1 MYKENKIV
9 AAVVFAVFA
18 AAGIMALN
26 FNSTAKI
33 FPLFCCALGMVF
45 SVAEFISIVLK
56 EKKKKPV
63 HKAKTIPPE
72 QKKRMLIMFGMI
84 AAYIILITVL
94 GWTVSTL
101 IFMLAVSLVMGVPG
115 MSRKMI
121 IIISVAVTAVFFLIF
136 KVFMHISL
144 PTGFLI

>member
-9 AAVVFAVFA
+9 AAVVFAIFA
-18 AAGIMALN
+18 AAAVMALN
-26 FNSTAKI
+26 FSSTSKI
-33 FPLFCCALGMVF
+33 FPLFCCALGMIF
-45 SVAEFISIVLK
+45 SVAEFVSVALK
-56 EKKKKPV
+56 EKKNKPV
-63 HKAKTIPPE
+63 HKAKSIPPD

-101 IFMLAVSLVMGVPG
+101 LFMVAVSLIMGVPG
-115 MSRKMI
+115 MSRVKI

-136 KVFMHISL
+136 KVLMHINL